1 MYSKFFTVNKS
12 ILAVIQYF
20 LISVL
25 LICFSNDTL
34 LGQTSIAVART
45 QAIGTTVTVRGVVT
59 NGSELGIIR
68 YIQDAT
74 GGIGLYDNANTAGI
88 QRGDSLEVTG
98 VLFEYSSL
106 LEISPITSV
115 NLISNG
121 NNLPNVQ
128 TTTIPGLGES
138 LEGELVKVNNVSF
151 INAGA
156 TFSGNQSYGFTS
168 GVQQATIYVR
178 TGSPLIGQL
187 IPFGA
192 VNLTGIC
199 SQFNSTYQVLPR
211 DTADFELQPGINIVS
226 TIGVSNITQTSVD
239 LTWLTNIEGTTEV
252 AYGLTPSLELGLLSA
267 PTPVINHTFTL
278 NNLLAGQVYYFQAFS
293 FGNGTLGTGPVMV
306 FGTESNSSGSITAYF
321 NHPVDTTDAPQ
332 FAYNF
337 LNQAIDDTLISYIDR
352 ATESIDFT
360 MYDFIGD
367 SISNVAGA
375 LNAAHN
381 RGVRIRMI
389 TDGSYEAENEGL
401 VDLIP
406 AIQRITSPTGDAY
419 TIMHNKFVVF
429 DADATDPLMPM
440 VWTGSTNLSGRQV
453 NRDPNN
459 VIIIQDQT
467 LARTYKLEFEEMW
480 GSSGDEPDT
489 NVSKFG
495 SFKTDN
501 TPHQFRIG
509 GKQVECYFSPSDN
522 TNQKLIEFINSADDS
537 LHFAAML
544 ITRFDLL
551 NAITDRIDSLVMVK
565 GIINSDTSTIIY
577 DDLSLAMGINLV
589 INPNTSEIMH
599 HKFAISDVRSSSDA
613 AVWTGSHNW
622 STNANTRNDENTV
635 VVHDAELAEVY
646 YRAYIA
652 MFTEPAVEDTSDTT
666 SASINRLEQTQHH
679 LNSTLLQSGS
689 DLRFIPA
696 YSGKFQCMLMDAAGR
711 ILEVSNVNATEG
723 NPFAPF
729 QQTMASGYYRVVFS
743 DTRRVEVH
751 PFVVQQ

>member
-1 MYSKFFTVNKS
+1 VNKS

-45 QAIGTTVTVRGVVT
+45 QAIGSTVTVRGVVT

-68 YIQDAT
+68 YLQDAT

-98 VLFEYSSL
+98 VLFEFSGL

-115 NLISNG
+115 NLISTG

-128 TTTIPGLGES
+128 TTTIPSLSES

-151 INAGA
+151 VNAGA

-278 NNLLAGQVYYFQAFS
+278 NNLQAGQVYYFQAFS
-293 FGNGTLGTGPVMV
+293 FGNGTLATGPIMV

-332 FAYNF
+332 FASNF
-337 LNQAIDDTLISYIDR
+337 LNQAVLPR
-352 ATESIDFT
+352 ASILQCT
-360 MYDFIGD
+360 IL
-367 SISNVAGA
+367 SATAS
-375 LNAAHN
+375 
-381 RGVRIRMI
+381 RMLPKHS
-389 TDGSYEAENEGL
+389 T
-401 VDLIP
+401 
-406 AIQRITSPTGDAY
+406 QRITA
-419 TIMHNKFVVF
+419 VF
-429 DADATDPLMPM
+429 
-440 VWTGSTNLSGRQV
+440 R
-453 NRDPNN
+453 
-459 VIIIQDQT
+459 
-467 LARTYKLEFEEMW
+467 
-480 GSSGDEPDT
+480 
-489 NVSKFG
+489 
-495 SFKTDN
+495 
-501 TPHQFRIG
+501 
-509 GKQVECYFSPSDN
+509 
-522 TNQKLIEFINSADDS
+522 
-537 LHFAAML
+537 FA
-544 ITRFDLL
+544 
-551 NAITDRIDSLVMVK
+551 
-565 GIINSDTSTIIY
+565 
-577 DDLSLAMGINLV
+577 
-589 INPNTSEIMH
+589 
-599 HKFAISDVRSSSDA
+599 
-613 AVWTGSHNW
+613 
-622 STNANTRNDENTV
+622 
-635 VVHDAELAEVY
+635 
-646 YRAYIA
+646 
-652 MFTEPAVEDTSDTT
+652 
-666 SASINRLEQTQHH
+666 
-679 LNSTLLQSGS
+679 
-689 DLRFIPA
+689 
-696 YSGKFQCMLMDAAGR
+696 
-711 ILEVSNVNATEG
+711 
-723 NPFAPF
+723 
-729 QQTMASGYYRVVFS
+729 
-743 DTRRVEVH
+743 
-751 PFVVQQ
+751 